1 MLADGFTA
9 MNDVQPAATTIPN
22 GAEFAYDEAVRKL
35 AEQLKAITD
44 LDAKLGISIG
54 ILAAVIAALI
64 GQHLPTIVQGIVASW
79 LLVALVQ
86 GTRAFLFDRYSDAPV
101 ARALAERYSDRSP
114 AGMKWAALPAVL
126 RAIDLNEPKLFEK
139 GLFLNQLVLTV
150 AAVAGLVLLAKAL
163 DLA

>member
-1 MLADGFTA
+1 MT
-9 MNDVQPAATTIPN
+9 DVQLEDATIPD

-35 AEQLKAITD
+35 GEQLKSITD

-101 ARALAERYSDRSP
+101 ARVLAERYADRSP
-114 AGMKWAALPAVL
+114 ARMKWAALPAVL
-126 RAIDLNEPKLFEK
+126 DAIDLNEPKLFEK

-163 DLA
+163 DIG

>member
-1 MLADGFTA
+1 
-9 MNDVQPAATTIPN
+9 
-22 GAEFAYDEAVRKL
+22 
-35 AEQLKAITD
+35 
-44 LDAKLGISIG
+44 
-54 ILAAVIAALI
+54 VIAALV